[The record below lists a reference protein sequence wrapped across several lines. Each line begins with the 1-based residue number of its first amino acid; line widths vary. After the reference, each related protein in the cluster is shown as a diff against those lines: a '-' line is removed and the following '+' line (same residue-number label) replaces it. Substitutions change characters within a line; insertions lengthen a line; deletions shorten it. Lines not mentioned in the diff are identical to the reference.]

1 MVRASAWLIV
11 FSVGMASAAEPPIRV
26 ALYIDKGTSDG
37 KANVKKVIESM
48 PEAKLENIT
57 AEDIRAGKLK
67 GVQVLVVPGGT
78 GGGQGKALEEKG
90 RQEIRNYVKQGGKYL
105 GICAGAYLA
114 TNDYEWSL
122 NILNAKVADRKHWAR
137 GHGPVQIAFTDKG
150 TELLKPKQKQ
160 SEIIYWQGPL
170 LAPGDSKELPAFES
184 LAKYET
190 EIAENG
196 APVGVMKGTTAIAT
210 ATFGQGHVLCFSPHP
225 EKAEATYGLLTVAVK
240 WLNERP
246 AK

>member
-1 MVRASAWLIV
+1 MYRFTVL
-11 FSVGMASAAEPPIRV
+11 SVLFWMGATSAAEPPIRV
-26 ALYIDKGTSDG
+26 ALYTDKGTADS
-37 KANVKKVIESM
+37 KNLVKKVVGAM
-48 PEAKLENIT
+48 TEAKLETIS

-67 GVQVLVVPGGT
+67 GFHVLIVPGGS

-90 RQEIRNYVKQGGKYL
+90 REEIRNFVKQGGNYL

-122 NILNAKVADRKHWAR
+122 NILNAKVVDRKHWAR
-137 GHGPVQIAFTDKG
+137 GHGPVQIAFSEKG
-150 TELLKPKQKQ
+150 LELLKPKEKQ
-160 SEIIYWQGPL
+160 SEIGYWQGPL

-184 LAKYET
+184 LAKFET

-196 APVGVMKGTTAIAT
+196 APMGVMKGTTAVA
-210 ATFGQGHVLCFSPHP
+210 ASTFGQGRVLCFSPHP
-225 EKAEATYGLLTVAVK
+225 EKTESTYGLLTTAVK